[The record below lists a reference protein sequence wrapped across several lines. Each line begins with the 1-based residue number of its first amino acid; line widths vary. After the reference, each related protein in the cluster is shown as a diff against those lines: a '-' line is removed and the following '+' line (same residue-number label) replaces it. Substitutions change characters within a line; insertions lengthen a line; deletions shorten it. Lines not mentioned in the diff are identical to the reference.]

1 MALPWLAQAL
11 IQAEIE
17 RRQKEE
23 EERIANNERAEA
35 EREAAIDRA
44 EAQRTQALIEEQIKL
59 QREALERERIAEEK
73 ERLEAERI
81 EKERLEAEKEAKIQ
95 AEKDKWS
102 ANQVYKFD
110 QDEYQKAL
118 QYYTS
123 LNSKKESSEEANY
136 LDGTDKGEYGF

>member
-11 IQAEIE
+11 IQAELE

-23 EERIANNERAEA
+23 ETRIANNERAES
-35 EREAAIDRA
+35 ER
-44 EAQRTQALIEEQIKL
+44 EAQRTQALLEESNRL
-59 QREALERERIAEEK
+59 QKEALERERIAEEK
-73 ERLEAERI
+73 ERLE
-81 EKERLEAEKEAKIQ
+81 KERLEKERIEAEKQAKIQ

-110 QDEYQKAL
+110 PDEYQKAL

-123 LNSKKESSEEANY
+123 LNSKKESQEEANY